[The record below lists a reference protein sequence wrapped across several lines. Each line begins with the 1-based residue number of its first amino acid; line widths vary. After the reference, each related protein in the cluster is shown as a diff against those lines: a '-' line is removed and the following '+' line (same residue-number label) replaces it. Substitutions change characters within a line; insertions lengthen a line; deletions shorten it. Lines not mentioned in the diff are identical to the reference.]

1 MRILFYLDFQLPPHS
16 VAPSSFT
23 ETEFTLSWEP
33 PLNHSCIKLYITDSP
48 NMEVSSLTTS
58 YYNITMT
65 DITSN
70 QSFTIGVAGMDYDT
84 RVGNF
89 SEYLCIKLTG
99 MSREGFESV
108 FICFSCSSGNSE
120 WVRSYARRRGLCII

>member
-1 MRILFYLDFQLPPHS
+1 MYILFYLDFPLPPHS

-23 ETEFTLSWEP
+23 ETEFILSWEP

-48 NMEVSSLTTS
+48 NLEVSSLTTS
-58 YYNITMT
+58 YYNITMA
-65 DITSN
+65 DVTSN

-89 SEYLCIKLTG
+89 SKYLCIKLTG
-99 MSREGFESV
+99 MSRKGFEKCLYL
-108 FICFSCSSGNSE
+108 FF
-120 WVRSYARRRGLCII
+120 L

>member
-1 MRILFYLDFQLPPHS
+1 MCILFYLDFPLPPHS

-48 NMEVSSLTTS
+48 NMEVSSFTTT
-58 YYNITMT
+58 YYNITMA

-89 SEYLCIKLTG
+89 SEYLCIKLTS
-99 MSREGFESV
+99 MSRKGFEKNLYL
-108 FICFSCSSGNSE
+108 FF
-120 WVRSYARRRGLCII
+120 L